1 MCRRDKEVI
10 KSITLGMNIGEIILI
25 EMFKGIIL
33 KVYRKGVEDGFNW
46 SYKNCY

>member
-1 MCRRDKEVI
+1 MI

-25 EMFKGIIL
+25 EMFKKIIL